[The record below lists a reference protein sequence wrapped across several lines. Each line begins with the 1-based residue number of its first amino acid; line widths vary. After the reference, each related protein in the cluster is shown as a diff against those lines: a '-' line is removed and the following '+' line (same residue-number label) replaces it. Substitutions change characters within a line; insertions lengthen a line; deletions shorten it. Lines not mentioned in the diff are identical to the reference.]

1 MINNNHKTSCNY
13 LSCSQHIDHC
23 NTQHFSIQGNFQPS
37 YQNNLIHP
45 HFRSIHKSSCN
56 CPSCNQRIGRYRTQR
71 LSIQSNF
78 HFSCLYNFHPQSIHR
93 CNVHKSFYNYPSCS
107 QRIDHCSTPRF
118 SIQCNFHFSCPHNFH
133 LQWIHHRCNVHKS
146 FYNFPSCNQRIDHC
160 STPRFS
166 TQHNF
171 QPSCRY
177 NFLHLLSHLPLK
189 SISIDGLVSKSKF
202 NMKEKLT
209 AAVHYLECLLVRRSK
224 PISISYVTCLKC
236 VFILKTDKSI
246 MGTYL

>member
-56 CPSCNQRIGRYRTQR
+56 CPSCNQRIVRYRIPR
-71 LSIQSNF
+71 L
-78 HFSCLYNFHPQSIHR
+78 
-93 CNVHKSFYNYPSCS
+93 
-107 QRIDHCSTPRF
+107 